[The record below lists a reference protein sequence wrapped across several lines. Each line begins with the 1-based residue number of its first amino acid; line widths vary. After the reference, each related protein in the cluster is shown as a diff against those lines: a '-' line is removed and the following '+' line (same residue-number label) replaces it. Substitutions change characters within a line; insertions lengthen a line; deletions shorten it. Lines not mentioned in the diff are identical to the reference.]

1 MNELES
7 EDLERLVAELILL
20 RRQCS
25 ALTGATAGLLHAIE
39 SAGGWVVFD
48 PQHQDPVARAF
59 VAVKGAVEDMLTTRA
74 DLPSLVLG
82 QPVVYEA

>member
-1 MNELES
+1 MNLEL
-7 EDLERLVAELILL
+7 EDLELLIRELVLL
-20 RRQCS
+20 RKQVS
-25 ALTGATAGLLHAIE
+25 ALSGATAGLLTAIDR
-39 SAGGWVVFD
+39 AGGWHVFD

-59 VAVKGAVEDMLTTRA
+59 IAVKGAVEDMLTTRA